1 LALVKWSGLIRPPQ
15 LQHTDTD
22 SGDERTAT
30 WLELFFDLAFVLVVA
45 ELAVGLRNDRTLHG
59 VLVFAGLFSS
69 VWWAWAGFT
78 FYANRFDTDDVVYR
92 LAKLGAML
100 AVAGLAA
107 SASDAAGSLAGQ
119 FAICQ
124 AAIRVVLVVLYLRAY
139 RHVVQA
145 RGLIVV
151 YLTAGAIAAGLWLA
165 GALVSGPARY
175 AAWVVAV
182 ATEVT
187 APVVATRR
195 SAGLP
200 LHLEHLPERLGLLV
214 ILVLGESIAAVAVG
228 VHETHWERATVTVAV
243 LGFVAAVSLWWTYFD
258 LAGAAATHTLVERA
272 GHHSTLLHD
281 VYAYGHWPLTLG
293 LAAAGIGLE
302 GAILEGGQP
311 TLTSGTRWLLCGGVA
326 LSLAA
331 LTAIQSGV
339 AGSLRS
345 GLPWPGIG
353 VPLVLAAG
361 LAGSLSPATV
371 LAGVMVVLVGEAV
384 AGLAKQRRGTLTT
397 GAPEDST

>member
-1 LALVKWSGLIRPPQ
+1 VKWSGLIRPPQ

-92 LAKLGAML
+92 LGKLGAML

-107 SASDAAGSLAGQ
+107 SATEATGSLAGQ

-124 AAIRVVLVVLYLRAY
+124 AAIRVVLVALYLRAY

-187 APVVATRR
+187 APVVATSTPTGDRDLHGCWAACRR
-195 SAGLP
+195 
-200 LHLEHLPERLGLLV
+200 
-214 ILVLGESIAAVAVG
+214 
-228 VHETHWERATVTVAV
+228 
-243 LGFVAAVSLWWTYFD
+243 
-258 LAGAAATHTLVERA
+258 
-272 GHHSTLLHD
+272 
-281 VYAYGHWPLTLG
+281 
-293 LAAAGIGLE
+293 
-302 GAILEGGQP
+302 
-311 TLTSGTRWLLCGGVA
+311 
-326 LSLAA
+326 
-331 LTAIQSGV
+331 
-339 AGSLRS
+339 
-345 GLPWPGIG
+345 
-353 VPLVLAAG
+353 
-361 LAGSLSPATV
+361 
-371 LAGVMVVLVGEAV
+371 
-384 AGLAKQRRGTLTT
+384 
-397 GAPEDST
+397 